1 MAARFTRFLRKHVKI
16 PSMHQPRGDDTCSL
30 GRGESVVVKTTN
42 SSYFHKILNLIFNV
56 IFFLY
61 AGYKMWNW
69 WSYFRIPFPLH
80 VIALHFNITI
90 VKVESLIFKEE
101 LWLGD
106 DTNIPLISLK
116 ISYNHCI
123 LKCRRHPIRFCILI
137 FQKSDIETFNFECLE
152 SISDVYSQSLNILL
166 ILIK

>member
-1 MAARFTRFLRKHVKI
+1 MDKARLAWLQGSPGFLENMSKF
-16 PSMHQPRGDDTCSL
+16 PSCINHGCSL
-30 GRGESVVVKTTN
+30 ARGESVVVKTAN

-61 AGYKMWNW
+61 PGYKMWNW

-101 LWLGD
+101 LWLVM
-106 DTNIPLISLK
+106 T
-116 ISYNHCI
+116 
-123 LKCRRHPIRFCILI
+123 
-137 FQKSDIETFNFECLE
+137 QTFLSFLSE
-152 SISDVYSQSLNILL
+152 SRITTVYWNAEGIQ
-166 ILIK
+166 